1 MHLSRNFAWS
11 LDLSDREFRVLLR
24 ALKQEPLSDD
34 ENSLVD
40 KLIDVLVV
48 NAARLERISTGKSR
62 EFRDEKDHP

>member
-24 ALKQEPLSDD
+24 ALRNDELSS
-34 ENSLVD
+34 EEVSLVD
-40 KLIDVLVV
+40 KLIDVLTT

-62 EFRDEKDHP
+62 DLRDEKERS